1 MVRHFAN
8 LSERDATAR
17 FVSRKIFRALV
28 SYLKPGYAIKETYQN
43 SCVKFHTRY
52 LIKADYQ

>member
-1 MVRHFAN
+1 MVRDFAN

-28 SYLKPGYAIKETYQN
+28 FS
-43 SCVKFHTRY
+43 FH
-52 LIKADYQ
+52 I